1 VPVTNLSED
10 VQDQV
15 AESQEAPVSDG
26 QGEAGIEATSE
37 AVDQAAPA
45 YSEED
50 FLDTSQLGDRPVRI
64 TVDGEEQVVPLSDVL
79 SGYNSNSAATK
90 RFQEASSLR
99 EEAERS
105 KAEAA
110 DALNLARAVSND
122 PGMTMRVLASQAG
135 LSVEQFLNLTPQQQ
149 QDVAAASEY
158 EDEPEFDDPL
168 ERALYE
174 ERQARTALEERV
186 AAQEYQFQR
195 NEANVYLQKSVN
207 SLKSQFGANDEDA
220 HNVVRQAYEMR
231 VGPEM
236 FPMIYQAQQYEKS
249 QAVSSAQQEAAAAA
263 GAETAARQAAAVAAG
278 ESIGAGTGAVGT
290 APQQVTQPMTA
301 EEALNATFDKLGI
314 Q

>member
-1 VPVTNLSED
+1 MTNLSEE
-10 VQDQV
+10 VQEQV

-37 AVDQAAPA
+37 AVDQAAPV

-149 QDVAAASEY
+149 QDVAAASEV
-158 EDEPEFDDPL
+158 ENEPEFDDPL

-186 AAQEYQFQR
+186 AAQEYQYQR
-195 NEANVYLQKSVN
+195 NEANAYLQKSVN
-207 SLKSQFGANDEDA
+207 QLKSQFGANDEDA

-236 FPMIYQAQQYEKS
+236 FPMIFQSQQYEKS
-249 QAVSSAQQEAAAAA
+249 QVVNSAQQEAAAAA
-263 GAETAARQAAAVAAG
+263 GAETAARQAAAASAG